1 MLLKIISSNNFYN
14 IFFFTSRKLLAR
26 YKSPE
31 KYHPMST
38 ETGGGSKWKMEFARD
53 ESKLL
58 SMRNKKE
65 TATSSKVVPKQY
77 IFANDS
83 DDSDDDRKKTVSHPP
98 PPPPPADKAK
108 RRGQTPSNSK
118 YKSAMDYTKSEKEA
132 QQMKQTAVKSG
143 PVVLDKFGNF
153 RLASMDQNSSAKP
166 PEPPNSPRKVSRSRS
181 RGRKYSKSSSRSR
194 SRGRRSRSGS
204 YVRKYSRS
212 RSRSRSFRSRS
223 RSRSQSRSY
232 SRSRSRSRSLRRHD
246 KRYSSRRGG
255 HGERGTYY
263 KPRFPRARG
272 RGAFSRDFREFRG
285 RDRAR
290 PYRPRQRGG
299 SSRFY
304 RNYREDS
311 RERRFSSR
319 ERSGDERRSFSN
331 ERPPRSPAAGDKDNK
346 GSPSVVFVKESV
358 HSVDI
363 EGRWAD
369 DKIDKSNNDDKSL
382 EDIEKL
388 ITKAKKENKEEMI
401 ERNKDLVKKNPSYK
415 F

>member
-1 MLLKIISSNNFYN
+1 M
-14 IFFFTSRKLLAR
+14 AR

-31 KYHPMST
+31 KYHPST
-38 ETGGGSKWKMEFARD
+38 DPGGSSKWKMEFARD
-53 ESKLL
+53 DSKLL
-58 SMRNKKE
+58 SLRNKKE
-65 TATSSKVVPKQY
+65 TSSSSKVVPKQY

-83 DDSDDDRKKTVSHPP
+83 DESDDDRKKTVVHPP
-98 PPPPPADKAK
+98 PPPPPVEKSK
-108 RRGQTPSNSK
+108 KRGQTPSASK
-118 YKSAMDYTKSEKEA
+118 YKSSMDYNKSSNDTH
-132 QQMKQTAVKSG
+132 QMKQTTVKSG

-153 RLASMDQNSSAKP
+153 RLASMDTGSAKP
-166 PEPPNSPRKVSRSRS
+166 PEPPNSPRKPTRSRS
-181 RGRKYSKSSSRSR
+181 RGRKYSRSSSRSR
-194 SRGRRSRSGS
+194 SRGKRSRSGS
-204 YVRKYSRS
+204 YPRKYS

-223 RSRSQSRSY
+223 RSRSHSRSY

-246 KRYSSRRGG
+246 RYSSRRGG
-255 HGERGTYY
+255 YGERGTYY
-263 KPRFPRARG
+263 KPRFGTNPRG
-272 RGAFSRDFREFRG
+272 RGRGTFNREFREFRG

-331 ERPPRSPAAGDKDNK
+331 ERPPRSPAGENEKK
-346 GSPSVVFVKESV
+346 GSPSVTFVKETV

-369 DKIDKSNNDDKSL
+369 DKLAKSNNDDKSL

-388 ITKAKKENKEEMI
+388 ISKAKKENKEDML

>member
-1 MLLKIISSNNFYN
+1 MFFPIQFLIFII
-14 IFFFTSRKLLAR
+14 SRKLLAR

-38 ETGGGSKWKMEFARD
+38 DTGGGNKWKMEFARD

-65 TATSSKVVPKQY
+65 VAGPSSKVVPKQY

-83 DDSDDDRKKTVSHPP
+83 DDSDDNNRKKPVVHPP
-98 PPPPPADKAK
+98 PPPPPQDKTK
-108 RRGQTPSNSK
+108 RRGQTPSVSK
-118 YKSAMDYTKSEKEA
+118 YKSSMDYNKSEKET
-132 QQMKQTAVKSG
+132 QQMKQTTVKSG

-153 RLASMDQNSSAKP
+153 RLASMDTAGSKP

-232 SRSRSRSRSLRRHD
+232 SRSRSRSRSLRRND
-246 KRYSSRRGG
+246 RRNSSRRGG
-255 HGERGTYY
+255 HNERGTYY

-272 RGAFSRDFREFRG
+272 RGTFSRDFREFRG

-290 PYRPRQRGG
+290 PFRPRQRGG

-331 ERPPRSPAAGDKDNK
+331 ERPPRSPAGENENK
-346 GSPSVVFVKESV
+346 STPPVVFVKEGV

-369 DKIDKSNNDDKSL
+369 DKIDRSNNDDKSL

-388 ITKAKKENKEEMI
+388 ITKAKKENKEDMI
-401 ERNKDLVKKNPSYK
+401 ERNKDLIKKNPSYK

>member
-1 MLLKIISSNNFYN
+1 MN
-14 IFFFTSRKLLAR
+14 TD
-26 YKSPE
+26 P
-31 KYHPMST
+31 
-38 ETGGGSKWKMEFARD
+38 GGSKWKMEFARD

-58 SMRNKKE
+58 SLRNKKE

-83 DDSDDDRKKTVSHPP
+83 DDSDDDRKKTVVHPP
-98 PPPPPADKAK
+98 PPPPTNDKTK
-108 RRGQTPSNSK
+108 RRGQTPSASK
-118 YKSAMDYTKSEKEA
+118 YKSSMDYNKSANETH
-132 QQMKQTAVKSG
+132 QTKQTAVKSG

-153 RLASMDQNSSAKP
+153 RLATMDTSSKP
-166 PEPPNSPRKVSRSRS
+166 PEPPNSPRKTSRSRS
-181 RGRKYSKSSSRSR
+181 RGRKYSRSSSRSR
-194 SRGRRSRSGS
+194 SRGKRSRSGS
-204 YVRKYSRS
+204 YARKYSRS

-223 RSRSQSRSY
+223 RSRSHSRSY

-255 HGERGTYY
+255 YGERGTYY
-263 KPRFPRARG
+263 KPRFSTHPRG
-272 RGAFSRDFREFRG
+272 RGRGTFSRDFREFRG

-331 ERPPRSPAAGDKDNK
+331 ERPRSPAGENEKK
-346 GSPSVVFVKESV
+346 GSPPVIFVKEDV

-369 DKIDKSNNDDKSL
+369 DKIDKSNNDGQSL
-382 EDIEKL
+382 ADIEKL
-388 ITKAKKENKEEMI
+388 ITKAKKENKEDMI

>member
-1 MLLKIISSNNFYN
+1 
-14 IFFFTSRKLLAR
+14 
-26 YKSPE
+26 
-31 KYHPMST
+31 
-38 ETGGGSKWKMEFARD
+38 MEFARD

-65 TATSSKVVPKQY
+65 IAGPSSKVVPKQY

-83 DDSDDDRKKTVSHPP
+83 DDSDDDRKKPVVVHPP
-98 PPPPPADKAK
+98 PPPPPTEKSK
-108 RRGQTPSNSK
+108 RRGQTPSASK
-118 YKSAMDYTKSEKEA
+118 YKSSMDYNNKSEKEA

-153 RLASMDQNSSAKP
+153 RLASMDTAGSAKP

-223 RSRSQSRSY
+223 RSRSHSRSY
-232 SRSRSRSRSLRRHD
+232 SRSRSRSRSVRRND
-246 KRYSSRRGG
+246 RRNSSRRGG

-272 RGAFSRDFREFRG
+272 RGTFSRDFREFRG

-331 ERPPRSPAAGDKDNK
+331 ERPPRSPVGDTENK
-346 GSPSVVFVKESV
+346 GTPPVVFVKEGV

-369 DKIDKSNNDDKSL
+369 DKINRSNNDDKSL

-388 ITKAKKENKEEMI
+388 ITKAKKENKEDMI
-401 ERNKDLVKKNPSYK
+401 ERNKDLVKKNVNYK
-415 F
+415 FLD